1 METMERLTEL
11 SKIIYKDW
19 FKYRNQSYQ
28 KTLKG
33 WKTIMINRSPIRINI
48 WKEVLSDMSKVWERL
63 KKIDD
68 ATTDKHRA
76 HQEKVTLKKE
86 ITR

>member
-1 METMERLTEL
+1 MDTMERLTQL
-11 SKIIYKDW
+11 SKVVYKDW
-19 FKYRNQSYQ
+19 VKYRNKSYQ

-33 WKTIMINRSPIRINI
+33 WKTVMINKGVVKVNI

-68 ATTDKHRA
+68 AITDKHRA
-76 HQEKVTLKKE
+76 HQEKVTLKQT
-86 ITR
+86 IFQ